1 MRINVNLSALDVVHD
16 VNRC

>member
-1 MRINVNLSALDVVHD
+1 MRKNVNLSALDVVHD